1 VNRFLKERLQF
12 VLLALSWVIVGIY
25 MGPVIYAYL
34 PLCIILFKRK
44 GMYFELFFG
53 FLLLLVLC
61 DSRHPEMRWTVNL
74 KEAYILFLAAFLF
87 FDNKNFGKFEG
98 FYIRFV
104 PFILVALY
112 CSIDAMFPSKA
123 FQKAISYLLLLVV
136 APNYVMKLYRDEGDN
151 LLKSLVWLGTALLAI
166 GILLYFVKPQLV
178 NFFGRY
184 CGVLGNPNGLGIYT
198 MLIFLL
204 FSTVMSVRPKLFD
217 QNEKL
222 FIYVVVLLT
231 LFMSGSRSSIIAVI
245 IFSLFNYFNRMSP
258 ALGIIVF
265 LFIIVS
271 YQIIENNLKSIII
284 AFGLDSYFR
293 LNTLETGSGR
303 VVAWAFAWKEIQN
316 NFFIGRGFSYT
327 DYVFEW
333 NYIALNNKGHNGNAH
348 NSYLTLW
355 LDTGL
360 VGLTFYL
367 IALLST
373 FIKAAMMS
381 RVAIGI
387 MYALLFQIFFE
398 SWLAASLNPYTILL
412 VIILV
417 ILSSPEI
424 VEKPAEVTVEKPEEE
439 EVFPD
444 FYPQRFVPR

>member
-1 VNRFLKERLQF
+1 MNRFLKEKLQF

-34 PLCIILFKRK
+34 PLCIILFKRR
-44 GMYFELFFG
+44 GMFFELFFG

-74 KEAYILFLAAFLF
+74 KEVYIVALAVFLF
-87 FDNKNFGKFEG
+87 FDNKNFGKFNG
-98 FYIRFV
+98 FYIRFI
-104 PFILVALY
+104 PFILIAFY
-112 CSIDAMFPSKA
+112 CAIEAVFPAKA
-123 FQKAISYLLLLVV
+123 FQKALSYLLLLIVV
-136 APNYVMKLYRDEGDN
+136 PNYVIKLYRDQSDDF
-151 LLKSLVWLGTALLAI
+151 LKSLVWLGTALLAI
-166 GILLYFVKPQLV
+166 GIILYFVKPPLV

-204 FSTVMSVRPKLFD
+204 FSTVLSLRPKLFD
-217 QNEKL
+217 PNEKL
-222 FIYVVVLLT
+222 FVYVVVLLT

-258 ALGIIVF
+258 ILGIIVF

-271 YQIIENNLKSIII
+271 YQIIESNLKSIII
-284 AFGLDSYFR
+284 AFGLDHYFR

-360 VGLTFYL
+360 VGLVLYL
-367 IALLST
+367 VALLST
-373 FIKAAMMS
+373 FIKAAMLS

-412 VIILV
+412 VVMLV

-424 VEKPAEVTVEKPEEE
+424 VEKPIEEEKPKVLEEE
-439 EVFPD
+439 ILPD